1 MSELLRRNMLALR
14 GFTLHYRSAG
24 DPEKPTLLMFHQTP
38 SSSAMFE
45 TLARELADDFR
56 ILAPDTPG
64 FGDSEE
70 GAGPVSMKY
79 YAGAMRALLDALEV
93 ERCDMFGHHSGA
105 GLALQLAHDFPQC
118 ARRLALSGP
127 PLLDDAGRRAL
138 LQRAPQLAP
147 REDGEHLLNA
157 WRCIR
162 EKDPQAPLALSARET
177 RLALTAGDAWQRAY
191 RAVAEQPVSEQLA
204 ALRCPALVFAGDRDT
219 LYPSLDAAH
228 RLLKEGH
235 KAVIAGAG
243 TYVCDR
249 FAPRVA
255 ALLREFFLG
264 AGDAQPT
271 EQTQV
276 TGGTP

>member
-1 MSELLRRNMLALR
+1 MSMRRKLLDLPGL
-14 GFTLHYRSAG
+14 TLHYRSAG
-24 DPEKPTLLMFHQTP
+24 DPERPTLLMFHQTP
-38 SSSAMFE
+38 SASAMFE
-45 TLARELADDFR
+45 ALARELAGDFR

-64 FGDSEE
+64 FGESEE

-79 YAGAMRALLDALEV
+79 YAGAMHSLLDALGV
-93 ERCDMFGHHSGA
+93 PRCDLFGHHSGA
-105 GLALQLAHDFPQC
+105 GLALQLAHDFPER

-127 PLLDDAGRRAL
+127 PLLDEAGRRAL
-138 LQRAPQLAP
+138 PLRAPQLAP
-147 REDGEHLLNA
+147 REDGAHLLDA

-177 RLALTAGDAWQRAY
+177 RLALAAGGAWRRAY
-191 RAVAEQPVSEQLA
+191 QAVAEQPVAEQLA
-204 ALRCPALVFAGDRDT
+204 ALRCPALVFAGDQDT

-228 RLLKEGH
+228 RLLKAGR

-249 FAPRVA
+249 FAPQVA

-264 AGDAQPT
+264 APAAQPET
-271 EQTQV
+271 ASAII
-276 TGGTP
+276 GGTS

>member
-1 MSELLRRNMLALR
+1 MSETMSRNLLDLR
-14 GFTLHYRSAG
+14 DLTLHYRSAG

-45 TLARELADDFR
+45 TLARELAGDFH

-70 GAGPVSMKY
+70 GPGPVTMKY
-79 YAGAMRALLDALEV
+79 YAGVMRAFLDALEV

-105 GLALQLAHDFPQC
+105 GLALQLAHDFPEC

-127 PLLDDAGRRAL
+127 PLLDEAGRRAL

-147 REDGEHLLNA
+147 REDGAHLLAA

-162 EKDPQAPLALSARET
+162 EKDPHAPLALSARET
-177 RLALTAGDAWQRAY
+177 RLALTAEGAWQRAY
-191 RAVAEQPVSEQLA
+191 RAVAEQPAAGQLA
-204 ALRCPALVFAGDRDT
+204 ALRVPALVFAGDQDT

-228 RLLKEGH
+228 RLLKDGR
-235 KAVIAGAG
+235 KAVIEGAG
-243 TYVCDR
+243 TYACDR
-249 FAPRVA
+249 FAPQVA
-255 ALLREFFLG
+255 ALLRKFFLG
-264 AGDAQPT
+264 AAEGAAAGPARQK
-271 EQTQV
+271 Q
-276 TGGTP
+276 